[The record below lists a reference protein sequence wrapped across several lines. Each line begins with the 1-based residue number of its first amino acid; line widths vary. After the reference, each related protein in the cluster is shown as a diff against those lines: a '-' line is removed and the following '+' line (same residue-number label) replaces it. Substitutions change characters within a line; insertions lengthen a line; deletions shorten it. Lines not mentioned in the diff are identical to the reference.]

1 MEVRKT
7 KLNMRENEN
16 SLKRKVFVLGMLRNR
31 KAGAA
36 YPQPAFFM

>member
-1 MEVRKT
+1 
-7 KLNMRENEN
+7 MRENEN
-16 SLKRKVFVLGMLRNR
+16 SLKRKVFVLGRLRNR